1 MEIRIRESGQLM
13 TSEEFNRTICTLPI
27 TTELLNQY
35 NADPVLE
42 SPQLTPSRYQLVAR
56 DGVTNI
62 NGEWFTAYK
71 LIDLDADGIANK
83 DAEQAKSVR
92 TTRDEKLKATD
103 WTQVADAPVNKTV
116 WATYRQA
123 LRDLTKENGFPWDMA
138 WPTEP
143 TGA

>member
-1 MEIRIRESGQLM
+1 M